1 MQAWQIS
8 LILAAVLAIAEV
20 LTLSFILLGLS
31 VGMVLVAIVQYWSE
45 GFQVGRDLAIF
56 ALGALIAVVTFRM
69 LFRRRRDLDRSI
81 DEDVNRY

>member
-8 LILAAVLAIAEV
+8 LMLAAVLAIAEV

-31 VGMVLVAIVQYWSE
+31 VGMVLVATVQYWSD
-45 GFQVGRDLAIF
+45 GFQAGRDLAIF
-56 ALGALIAVVTFRM
+56 ALGSLIAVLIFRM
-69 LFRRRRDLDRSI
+69 LFRKKRDLDRTI